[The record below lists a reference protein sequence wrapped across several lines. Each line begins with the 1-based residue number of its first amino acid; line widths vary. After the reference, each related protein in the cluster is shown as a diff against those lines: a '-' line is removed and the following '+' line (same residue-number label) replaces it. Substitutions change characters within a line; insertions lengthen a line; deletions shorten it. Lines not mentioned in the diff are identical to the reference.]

1 MIFERNGIGLLLV
14 GLAIACLPC
23 AAAPTWKIQFA
34 PGPKANRHVLAIE
47 SRDLYV
53 DFLLQH
59 AWCVARLRY
68 RGEVIGQPTGATGTV
83 VTWNGQATGTG
94 HGGEVVHDIT
104 LTVDG
109 RDVPLVASGTARFP
123 ATSPETWSGS
133 EVRLHKRSVI
143 GPFDHEAE
151 FHLPASG
158 AHYTVQHRYTVNAT
172 WPAGKITGYAYAF
185 MHMMP
190 TAFTEWT
197 FRKADGTTKQGTMLG
212 KMGLVFDRE
221 PFVSLVCFAPGKNV
235 GVAYVYPREYE
246 LHNHLLDRGD
256 EDRKFRAA
264 FARREGYAVGDTF
277 AFEMKVIPFAANDAT
292 WRNAAGSL
300 AAVSPK
306 LP

>member
-1 MIFERNGIGLLLV
+1 MISEPKIFHV
-14 GLAIACLPC
+14 FFAGLALACVPC
-23 AAAPTWKIQFA
+23 AAASTWKVQFA

-68 RGEVIGQPTGATGTV
+68 RGEIIGQPSGATGTV
-83 VTWNGQATGTG
+83 VTWNGKASGTG
-94 HGGEVVHDIT
+94 HGGEGVNEVT

-109 RDVPLVASGTARFP
+109 RDVPLVAGGTARYP

-133 EVRLHKRSVI
+133 DVRLRKRSVI

-158 AHYTVQHRYTVNAT
+158 GHYAVQHRYTVNAA

-190 TAFTEWT
+190 TAFTAWSY
-197 FRKADGTTKQGTMLG
+197 RKADGTAKQGTMLG
-212 KMGLVFDRE
+212 KTGLVFDRE
-221 PFVSLVCFAPGKNV
+221 PFVSLVCYAPEKNV

-264 FARREGYAVGDTF
+264 FVQREGYAVGDTF
-277 AFEMKVIPFAANDAT
+277 SYEMKVVPFTATDAT
-292 WRNAAGSL
+292 WRNAAGAL
-300 AAVSPK
+300 ASASPNF
-306 LP
+306 P